1 MRAASLLAARAAR
14 THRKAWAAV
23 FTALVLTSALLG
35 TFALAVA
42 SAGLGHA
49 RVERYAAA
57 DLVVAGDQHTR
68 YTTKPWG
75 SKPETATTGLTER
88 VRVPERALDV
98 VRAVP
103 GVRRA
108 VADRVFPV
116 GAGGR
121 AATGRPWEAARL
133 APYALRAGHP
143 PRHDREVVVGGG
155 HAPGSRVLLRV
166 GDAEAT
172 YRVVG
177 TARGPR
183 SAVYFTAAEARRLAP
198 GAGTVDAVGVVT
210 RPGVRTADVYDRV
223 RAALDRA
230 GLRGADR
237 RAEGDAARLRVLTG
251 NGRGAAE
258 HLAAAPARAGLLEL
272 LGAVAG
278 SVVLVALLVVSSTVA
293 QALRQ
298 RAHELGLLRA
308 VGATPRQLRGAVGRE
323 VGRVAVAA
331 GLLGAALAVPAYAG
345 LRALLD
351 AREALP
357 PGLELPT
364 PAWLWAAPL
373 AAAGVTLLIARLAA
387 LFACARTAK
396 ARPAEALREPEPG
409 TARRVTGLVLLG
421 VGVTSAGTAALQH
434 GQAAAAAASAA
445 ALALVIGCAVL
456 GPWIARGALRVL
468 GGPLRRA
475 GGPGGQLAAA
485 HCAATAGRL
494 GAAITPVVLVTA
506 FMGVQLSAGATMTHQ
521 AGAQLRDAVR
531 ADLVVRADGGLPA
544 GALERLRAA
553 PGVRAA
559 TEVVHSTVVVARRE
573 AGSPRL
579 DRLPVLG
586 VTAPGLRR
594 TLDPAVTEGSPA
606 RLRPGTVAISRERAR
621 DLDAGVGSPVSLRL
635 GDGTAVRPRVIAV
648 YERGLGLGDFLL
660 SRDELVRHM
669 SGGGPGERR
678 VLVTTERPGV
688 PAAERPGIA
697 AALRSFAPGARLA
710 QGAGAVRDAV
720 RVAPADQALAD
731 VVTGAVVAAIGGFT
745 AVSVLSTLAL
755 IGVGRRPEL
764 ALLRRVGAGRA
775 QLRRMLRLEA
785 GAVALTGLAV
795 GTAVALVPLT
805 AFTLTSAGTLPRL
818 PLPQA
823 ALIVALTSA
832 TVSAGTLLPA
842 RGALRGRYPRA

>member
-1 MRAASLLAARAAR
+1 MKAASLLAARAAR

-23 FTALVLTSALLG
+23 FAALVLTSALLG

-75 SKPETATTGLTER
+75 SEPETATAGLTER

-103 GVRRA
+103 GVRNA

-143 PRHDREVVVGGG
+143 PRHDREIVVGGG

-166 GDAEAT
+166 GDAEAA

-177 TARGPR
+177 TAHGPR

-198 GAGTVDAVGVVT
+198 GTGTVDAVGVVA
-210 RPGVRTADVYDRV
+210 RPGVRTADVHDRV
-223 RAALDRA
+223 RAALERA

-331 GLLGAALAVPAYAG
+331 GLLGAVLAVPAYAG
-345 LRALLD
+345 LRALLA
-351 AREALP
+351 ARDALP

-364 PAWLWAAPL
+364 PVWLLALPL
-373 AAAGVTLLIARLAA
+373 GTAGVTLLIARLAA

-445 ALALVIGCAVL
+445 ALALVIGCALL
-456 GPWIARGALRVL
+456 GPWIARGALCVL

-475 GGPGGQLAAA
+475 GGPGGHLAAA
-485 HCAATAGRL
+485 NCSATAGRL

-506 FMGVQLSAGATMTHQ
+506 FMGVQLSAGATLTHA

-544 GALERLRAA
+544 GALDRLRAA

-559 TEVVHSTVVVARRE
+559 TEVVHSTVVVARSE

-586 VTAPGLRR
+586 VTAPGPLR
-594 TLDPAVTEGSPA
+594 TLDPAVTEGALA

-660 SRDELVRHM
+660 PRDELVRHM

-678 VLVTTERPGV
+678 VLVAAERPGV
-688 PAAERPGIA
+688 PAAV
-697 AALRSFAPGARLA
+697 RSAVPGARLS

-731 VVTGAVVAAIGGFT
+731 VVTGAVVAATGGFT
-745 AVSVLSTLAL
+745 ALSVLSTLAL
-755 IGVGRRPEL
+755 IGVGRQPEL

-818 PLPQA
+818 PLLQA
-823 ALIVALTSA
+823 ALVVALTSA
-832 TVSAGTLLPA
+832 TVCAGTLLPA